1 MIETLLERLKEEA
14 AAEADHK
21 AWCDE
26 ELKNNKLKRNDLT
39 AEADKLMAEVES
51 ISATIADLGAYIEKY
66 AKEQA
71 DLAAAMA
78 EATELRTAEKAEN
91 EATIKDA
98 AAGADAVKRALV
110 ILKEFY
116 DNQGSAA
123 LLQQHRQVPEMA
135 AYRGM
140 QDGRGG
146 VIGMLEVIESD
157 FTRLRTET
165 EANEHTAAKE
175 YSSFMKESEAAKKQK
190 HEVEFQLR
198 LDKDQE
204 EFEKSRLEKDLAS
217 VQEELKH
224 ANAYFDELKPS
235 CVQVHVSFEE
245 RVQARKEEIE
255 ALKEAYKILHAK
267 SATDASF

>member
-1 MIETLLERLKEEA
+1 MVESLLEKLKEEA
-14 AAEADHK
+14 ASEADHK

-26 ELKNNKLKRNDLT
+26 ELKNNKLKRNEKT
-39 AEADKLMAEVES
+39 AEVNKLMAEVES
-51 ISATIADLGAYIEKY
+51 KVATIADMGASIEKL

-71 DLAAAMA
+71 DLTTTMA
-78 EATELRTAEKAEN
+78 EATELRFAEKAEN

-98 AAGADAVKRALV
+98 GAGADAVKRALV

-116 DNQGSAA
+116 DSQGSPA

-135 AYRGM
+135 AYKGM
-140 QDGRGG
+140 QSGKGG
-146 VIGMLEVIESD
+146 VLGMLEVIESD
-157 FTRLRTET
+157 FTRLKSET
-165 EANEHTAAKE
+165 TANENGAAME

-190 HEVEFQLR
+190 HEAEFQLK

-204 EFEKSRLEKDLAS
+204 EFEKSRLEKDLTS
-217 VQEELKH
+217 VQEELKQ
-224 ANAYFDELKPS
+224 ANAYFAELRPS
-235 CVQVHVSFEE
+235 CLEVHVSFEE

-267 SATDASF
+267 SEESAV